1 MSEAISLSNG
11 ELLLPLPDFTER
23 IKLSIYGKRS
33 MLSNLQSYRLL
44 LETLEMFLTENNFD
58 ESQDDYEDK
67 FCQDFYTSPK
77 AQAQELNLCFYV
89 KKDEVKVVKL
99 IIVDGKAFITDLF
112 DFNILRVVCTRSKN
126 YFEKNLGM
134 KSKDYT

>member
-1 MSEAISLSNG
+1 
-11 ELLLPLPDFTER
+11 
-23 IKLSIYGKRS
+23 

-89 KKDEVKVVKL
+89 KKDEAKVVKL